1 MGEWEN
7 AQCVQCAQGLGH
19 LGHAARAMRW
29 MSVLAVA
36 AGLAPAVHAA
46 DISVTVPVGGGFAVR
61 SPGNGQPQ
69 ERLRVQDSGE
79 VRIPALSSSRAGSMV
94 VCADAPTGRLGP
106 CDAGVATGA
115 TGATGPAGPAGATGP
130 AGAAG
135 VAGAAGATGP
145 AGPAGAPGAAGVTG
159 PAGPA
164 GATGAAGAA
173 GPTGPAGATGPAGP
187 AGATGPAGAAGAGVA
202 HVSYASTEPAGDQ
215 TVTATSRFLPT
226 PMAWRVAD
234 LDPRI
239 TLDSAKQIFTV
250 ADPGRYLIR
259 YVLKYRPVFDPNGAI
274 VRDAQG
280 RRIDTETCV
289 PELALNGSAIPA
301 SQSWD
306 INNIGTHEKQFVQ
319 VLAAG
324 DQLVMQLGCA
334 TSEPIQ
340 IRIGGAG
347 GGTIILQRVQ

>member
-1 MGEWEN
+1 MGGFESV
-7 AQCVQCAQGLGH
+7 QCVQGLGH
-19 LGHAARAMRW
+19 LGHAVRARRW
-29 MSVLAVA
+29 MSVFAVA

-46 DISVTVPVGGGFAVR
+46 DISATVPVGGGFVVK

-79 VRIPALSSSRAGSMV
+79 VRIPALSASRAGTMV

-106 CDAGVATGA
+106 CDAGVAAGATGA

-135 VAGAAGATGP
+135 LAGAAGATGP

-173 GPTGPAGATGPAGP
+173 GPAGPTGATGPAGP

-215 TVTATSRFLPT
+215 TVTATSRFQPT

-259 YVLKYRPVFDPNGAI
+259 YVLKYRPIVDPNGAI

-280 RRIDTETCV
+280 RRIDTESCV